1 MKKSLISALTTALV
15 VGAAST
21 TFAAA
26 NPFEDVPADH
36 WAYDAVAQLAADGVI
51 EGYGDGTYR
60 GDQEITRYEMAQMIA
75 RAMAKNPNG
84 ADKALVDKLAA
95 EFADEL
101 NNLGVRVAALEK
113 KVDNVKWVGEV
124 RFNFKRVRQEGRER
138 IKDGNEE
145 YAQLRLK
152 PQMKINEHWTGR
164 AYIYYGGMN
173 SSDNHRTLFKHA
185 QNIDGNDFHVKTIAA
200 EGTYGNT
207 FIELGKLWHY
217 TIVDEGMIYDDSALA
232 GGRVTFGKDLQFRIS
247 AGRMNTTSPASSYV
261 AGELNYEKNNFK
273 AGVGYHHFKNDK
285 QWPLKGSDADAPAV
299 VYGDKTANIWTIG
312 LGYKFGDFRLF
323 GTYAQNTKGKKATIV
338 NHASS
343 QRHAYNIHLTYKGSN
358 ASKPGTWGLELGYHH
373 LGQYAALVPTYD
385 YYTSN
390 EKGWHV
396 AGNVTLFKNVIGYIG
411 YSSGKMISTDKKQ
424 NTIWSRVRFLF

>member
-75 RAMAKNPNG
+75 RAMAKNPSG

-113 KVDNVKWVGEV
+113 KVDNVKWSGEV
-124 RFNFKRVRQEGRER
+124 RFNFKRIRKEGRDHEADLNQES
-138 IKDGNEE
+138 I
-145 YAQLRLK
+145 QLRLK

-164 AYIYYGGMN
+164 AIIYYGDVGGE
-173 SSDNHRTLFKHA
+173 HRRTIFKNA
-185 QNIDGNDFHVKTIAA
+185 QNIDGNDFHVKTISA

-232 GGRVTFGKDLQFRIS
+232 GGRVTFGKDLKFRLS
-247 AGRMNTTSPASSYV
+247 AGRMNYTNANGGASNYV
-261 AGELNYEKNNFK
+261 AGELVYDKDKLK
-273 AGVGYHHFKNDK
+273 AGVGYHYFKNDK
-285 QWPLKGSDADAPAV
+285 AWNAK
-299 VYGDKTANIWTIG
+299 YGDKSASIWTVG

-323 GTYAQNTKGKKATIV
+323 GTYAQNTQGKKDQIAGLHP
-338 NHASS
+338 NQ
-343 QRHAYNIHLTYKGSN
+343 QRQAYNIQLNYKGAN
-358 ASKPGTWGLELGYHH
+358 AKNPGSWGLEVGYHH
-373 LGQYAALVPTYD
+373 LGQYACLVPTYD
-385 YYTSN
+385 YFGFDDD
-390 EKGWHV
+390 KGWHV
-396 AGNVTLFKNVIGYIG
+396 AGNVTLFKNVIGYVG
-411 YSSGKMISTDKKQ
+411 YSSGKQISTDQKE

>member
-75 RAMAKNPNG
+75 RAMAKNPSG

-113 KVDNVKWVGEV
+113 KVDNMLWKGEI
-124 RFNFKRVRQEGRER
+124 RFNFRKRSYDNGNAKARQEY
-138 IKDGNEE
+138 I
-145 YAQLRLK
+145 QLRLK

-164 AYIYYGGMN
+164 AIIYYGGIN
-173 SSDNHRTLFKHA
+173 GADHHRTLFKHS
-185 QNIDGNDFHVKTIAA
+185 QNIDGNDFHVKTISA

-207 FIELGKLWHY
+207 FIELGKLWHW
-217 TIVDEGMIYDDSALA
+217 TDVDEGMVYDDSALA
-232 GGRVTFGKDLQFRIS
+232 GGRVTFGKDLKFAIS
-247 AGRMNTTSPASSYV
+247 AGRMNKTTPASSYV
-261 AGELNYEKNNFK
+261 GGELTYNKNNFK
-273 AGVGYHHFKNDK
+273 AGVGYHYFKNDEA
-285 QWPLKGSDADAPAV
+285 WNAT
-299 VYGDKTANIWTIG
+299 YGDKTANIWTVG

-323 GTYAQNTKGKKATIV
+323 GTYAQNSQGKKEVIG

-343 QRHAYNIHLTYKGSN
+343 QRHAYNINLTYKGSN
-358 ASKPGTWGLELGYHH
+358 ASKPGTWGLQVGYHH

-385 YYTSN
+385 YFDTN
-390 EKGWHV
+390 TKGWHI
-396 AGNVTLFKNVIGYIG
+396 AGNVTLFKNVLGYIG
-411 YSSGKMISTDKKQ
+411 YSDGKQIDNDVKTKVV
-424 NTIWSRVRFLF
+424 WSRVRFIF